1 LSRGAI
7 LGRDAPRTLLIRRA
21 FFVHA
26 LQLALQL
33 PLTFPGRFEFSTLG
47 FHLGLLFLGRSSSFF
62 PAALLF
68 LLLDFALP
76 NLFLKGLQASCLGI
90 FFFLELIFV
99 LKSLGPVTRLVKR
112 RIMNHRVKICL
123 LKTLGFRLLRFLL
136 LLDGLLTNSLLRL
149 GLIGLLGIS
158 LARTISSGPAGWRR
172 GGRLLACSLGS
183 CSTRT
188 TLLLSQTALSLGF
201 SLSILFLGTLHALL
215 AFSLLSLLALRQSL
229 SGVGG
234 LQPSSGHTLSN
245 ALLRTLPGSRHAVFV
260 CVTRG

>member
-7 LGRDAPRTLLIRRA
+7 LGRDALRTLLIRRA

-68 LLLDFALP
+68 LLLDFALS

-99 LKSLGPVTRLVKR
+99 LKSLGPVTRLAKR
-112 RIMNHRVKICL
+112 RIMNHKSQ
-123 LKTLGFRLLRFLL
+123 
-136 LLDGLLTNSLLRL
+136 DMLTQD
-149 GLIGLLGIS
+149 
-158 LARTISSGPAGWRR
+158 AWFPPPAPP
-172 GGRLLACSLGS
+172 A
-183 CSTRT
+183 
-188 TLLLSQTALSLGF
+188 
-201 SLSILFLGTLHALL
+201 
-215 AFSLLSLLALRQSL
+215 
-229 SGVGG
+229 
-234 LQPSSGHTLSN
+234 P
-245 ALLRTLPGSRHAVFV
+245 P
-260 CVTRG
+260 